1 VSREKVRLFLFP
13 KFRWLE
19 DEDSRQDD
27 PKNTTLKNVLLADD
41 HSIVRSGIKALLK
54 EHFQFQ
60 RIDEAE
66 EGTELFRL
74 MKIIRYDLVILDIT
88 MPELDLAHALQWIQT
103 SSSPARVLI
112 FTMHQEDIY
121 GPRCLGLGAS
131 GFIHK
136 TAPNEE
142 IIQAVRDILGG
153 KKYISAHLASIMSE
167 STHKKERTNPFL
179 SLSARELELANLL
192 NSGKS
197 LPEICTILNIQYSTA
212 NTHKRRLF
220 EKLNVQNIFA
230 LCRLMQVYNM
240 QS

>member
-1 VSREKVRLFLFP
+1 M
-13 KFRWLE
+13 
-19 DEDSRQDD
+19 
-27 PKNTTLKNVLLADD
+27 KNVLLADD

-54 EHFQFQ
+54 EHFNFW

-66 EGTELFRL
+66 EGTELYKL

-88 MPELDLAHALQWIQT
+88 MPELDIVHALEWIQT
-103 SSSPARVLI
+103 SSASRVLI

-131 GFIHK
+131 GFVHK
-136 TAPNEE
+136 TAPNKE
-142 IIQAVRDILGG
+142 IIQAVTDILDG
-153 KKYISAHLASIMSE
+153 KKYMSARLARVIFE
-167 STHKKERTNPFL
+167 SSHRKERTNPFH

-220 EKLNVQNIFA
+220 EKLNVQNILA
-230 LCRLMQVYNM
+230 LCRLMQAYNM
-240 QS
+240 PS